1 MNQVPA
7 FTMQLADWLD
17 LFRHFLT
24 YSIMSIGGP
33 FGLLPEMHRYLVSEH
48 QWLSDAQF
56 SASVVLGQAAPGPNI
71 LFIALMGWN
80 LGLNE
85 GGMFTPVLAAIVCL
99 SGILLPSSA
108 LLFVTA
114 RWVYRNRDMRAV
126 RAFKQGMSPV
136 VISMLIASGWL
147 LASAGKDVARDW
159 RFLLVTAVT
168 TLLVWRTRVHMLT
181 LLAAGAVLGAS
192 GLLGQL

>member
-1 MNQVPA
+1 MSPVPP
-7 FTMQLADWLD
+7 FVMQGADWLD
-17 LFRHFLT
+17 LFQHFLT
-24 YSIMSIGGP
+24 YSLMSIGGP
-33 FGLLPEMHRYLVSEH
+33 FGLLPEMHRYLVIEH

-80 LGLNE
+80 LGLNS
-85 GGMFTPVLAAIVCL
+85 GGFFAPVIGAVICL
-99 SGILLPSSA
+99 SGILIPSSA

-114 RWVYRNRDMRAV
+114 RWIYRNRDLRAV

-147 LASAGKDVARDW
+147 LALAGKDVLRDW
-159 RFLLVTAVT
+159 RYLLVTAVT
-168 TLLVWRTRVHMLT
+168 TLLVWRTRIHMLT

-192 GLLGQL
+192 GVLGGL